1 MIETN
6 VFKQWIHDCKTTCA
20 FSCKEE
26 ITMKLKAKAL
36 VVSVI
41 AFGLMSGCSASFYEA
56 KDEALV
62 AVEET
67 FKETPKDT
75 NNKNDDIKFYLPFGF
90 EVEEETPNNIIL
102 KNGSKTYILFY
113 NLQEEPK
120 SEVVLNATLQQK
132 NYDITERFQQDDK
145 LSYVLVNKSN
155 DKENEV
161 VVGIGG
167 VKITSEVKTS
177 SLKSEAETMMRIV
190 KSVKANK

>member
-1 MIETN
+1 
-6 VFKQWIHDCKTTCA
+6 
-20 FSCKEE
+20 
-26 ITMKLKAKAL
+26 MKLKAKAL